1 MDEATLIQLFKSL
14 EKKMIHFHPIFSTVD
29 LLIHYHIGWTCI
41 DLRKIP
47 AKVIIHIFTQNSSNS
62 PGIDFYYELHDH
74 LTSYL
79 YFFSIDN
86 VEFVYSTN
94 PVPAAGISPLEQRIF
109 RVIEKPIDP
118 DFPPLFELDF
128 WIPQHLNLRI
138 AEI

>member
-1 MDEATLIQLFKSL
+1 MH
-14 EKKMIHFHPIFSTVD
+14 HFHPIFSTVD
-29 LLIHYHIGWTCI
+29 LLIHYHIGWRCI

-47 AKVIIHIFTQNSSNS
+47 AKVIIHIFTQNHSNS

-94 PVPAAGISPLEQRIF
+94 PVPADGITPLEKRIF
-109 RVIEKPIDP
+109 RVIEKPLVP
-118 DFPPLFELDF
+118 ELRLYDD
-128 WIPQHLNLRI
+128 LNF
-138 AEI
+138 

>member
-1 MDEATLIQLFKSL
+1 MDEATLIRLFKCL
-14 EKKMIHFHPIFSTVD
+14 EKKMHHFHPIFSTVD
-29 LLIHYHIGWTCI
+29 LLIHYHIGWACI

-94 PVPAAGISPLEQRIF
+94 PVPADGITPLEKRIF
-109 RVIEKPIDP
+109 RVIEKPLVPELRLYED
-118 DFPPLFELDF
+118 LDF
-128 WIPQHLNLRI
+128 
-138 AEI
+138 

>member
-1 MDEATLIQLFKSL
+1 MDEATLIRLFKCL
-14 EKKMIHFHPIFSTVD
+14 EKKMHHFHPIFSTVD
-29 LLIHYHIGWTCI
+29 LLIIHYHIGWTCI

-47 AKVIIHIFTQNSSNS
+47 AKVIIHIFIQNHSNS

-94 PVPAAGISPLEQRIF
+94 PVPADGITPLEQRIF
-109 RVIEKPIDP
+109 RVIEKPLIP
-118 DFPPLFELDF
+118 ELRLYDD
-128 WIPQHLNLRI
+128 LNF
-138 AEI
+138 

>member
-14 EKKMIHFHPIFSTVD
+14 EKKMYYFHPIFSTVD
-29 LLIHYHIGWTCI
+29 LLIHYHIGWSCI

-47 AKVIIHIFTQNSSNS
+47 AKVIIHIFIQNSSNS
-62 PGIDFYYELHDH
+62 RGIDFYYELHDH

-94 PVPAAGISPLEQRIF
+94 PLLADGNPTLEQRIF
-109 RVIEKPIDP
+109 RVIEKPLVP
-118 DFPPLFELDF
+118 ELRLYDD
-128 WIPQHLNLRI
+128 LNF
-138 AEI
+138 